1 MIDFCVKSLLPVL
14 QEHLSFSEVSSP
26 FTNIITGQIHSEKIT
41 EDLLSF
47 EETGKQFVDERLKP
61 ESTKSIHEPIKKIML
76 QTCKSA
82 IKGKKIKVNDKTKEL
97 RGNCNLFASCA
108 LIQGK
113 RHIDMRVIIGDY
125 ELTVFPKSL
134 FSSDGSLLDGS
145 KSKSDAVTE
154 ILKATEV
161 ESTDQTANKPDCVV
175 FDAMRVLNE
184 MNTKRFKTGK
194 DLSNEFL
201 RQIESISSDAGLQIV
216 AFDTYD
222 ETPSLKDRTRISR
235 KKLATPSRDFNVNL
249 ETDTLSVSNIVTVL
263 F

>member
-1 MIDFCVKSLLPVL
+1 MLPVL

-26 FTNIITGQIHSEKIT
+26 FTNIITGQIYSEKIT

-47 EETGKQFVDERLKP
+47 EKTG
-61 ESTKSIHEPIKKIML
+61 KSIHEPIKKIML

-82 IKGKKIKVNDKTKEL
+82 IKAKKIKVNDKTKEL
-97 RGNCNLFASCA
+97 RGNCNLFARCA

-125 ELTVFPKSL
+125 ELTVVPKCL

-145 KSKSDAVTE
+145 KSKSDAVAE
-154 ILKATEV
+154 ILKVTEV
-161 ESTDQTANKPDCVV
+161 EPTDQIANKTDFVV

-184 MNTKRFKTGK
+184 MSTKWFKTGK

-201 RQIESISSDAGLQIV
+201 RRIDSISSDAGLQIV
-216 AFDTYD
+216 VFDTCD
-222 ETPSLKDRTRISR
+222 ETPSLKDKTRISR
-235 KKLATPSRDFNVNL
+235 KQLATPPPDFNVNL
-249 ETDTLSVSNIVTVL
+249 ETDIEKVAMSELLASKKNKRSIFVFEWLYKSGRK
-263 F
+263 